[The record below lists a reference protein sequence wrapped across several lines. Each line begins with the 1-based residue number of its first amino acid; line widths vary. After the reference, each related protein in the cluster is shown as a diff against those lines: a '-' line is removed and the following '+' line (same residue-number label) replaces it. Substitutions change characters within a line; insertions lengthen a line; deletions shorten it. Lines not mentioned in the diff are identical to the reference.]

1 MRSLSRRLS
10 IRNDVNHRGVSSVTV
25 ENPQKD
31 LHEITP
37 PSKESDSEQN
47 AQREDAEFLSLLKDS
62 RVTPEPSQL
71 TITPA
76 ATAID
81 HENGGRSRPKS
92 IAIHAAARTSTISLT
107 LYQPHEDDWVRQI
120 EPTDGTG
127 VDEKCLAIELED
139 DKIPVIPEE
148 QPISTPAP
156 EATTNAAADA
166 PAGLL
171 TSSNLRALDTIT
183 ADSSPMART
192 AAKNKDLPDL
202 PLPAYPPTS
211 DGGSSTLSATHRQHQ
226 HRLIKR
232 KASTIKKSHHGSI
245 AASGHHLRH
254 NSAHHARSRS
264 STTLFM
270 SLVSRRNT
278 VTDTKPPATATASNS
293 NNKIDEGHPPAT
305 DRAPTLLSRVPSML
319 LSRTSTLRTAIRP
332 SSRSRRSALN
342 PYSTKAKPIKP
353 VPLATIN
360 RRCQAYSSN
369 DPVQA
374 YLLAQERVGAW
385 VATQEGLVE
394 WFRKEGRWEEYMRT
408 KREEKERRKMR
419 EMEEEQE
426 RMACAKWRLRRWL
439 SEDHGSPEGSIVKA
453 RQGSVDVDA
462 DLVDGMVE
470 WPEEGIWDGFVSG
483 KKIEAEE

>member
-92 IAIHAAARTSTISLT
+92 IAIHAAARTSTISLA

-278 VTDTKPPATATASNS
+278 VTDTKPPATATASSS

-394 WFRKEGRWEEYMRT
+394 WFRKEGR
-408 KREEKERRKMR
+408 
-419 EMEEEQE
+419 
-426 RMACAKWRLRRWL
+426 
-439 SEDHGSPEGSIVKA
+439 
-453 RQGSVDVDA
+453 
-462 DLVDGMVE
+462 
-470 WPEEGIWDGFVSG
+470 
-483 KKIEAEE
+483 EA